1 MKLFSENIEDLRT
14 LYVTG
19 LKKALDMEQKITKA
33 LPTMIE
39 KSTDT
44 QLASA
49 FRNHLTQTEG
59 HVAKVQNLLRN
70 ATGDDSTSTCKAIS
84 ALITEAED
92 NIKDAAEPS
101 IRDITLIASAQ
112 QVEHH
117 EIAVYGT
124 LRSWAELLGQD
135 GAANTLESSSETLM
149 DALAHYTWMHW
160 DVALNQ
166 GRYVGRSWAGAESGP
181 YNVVPYFFS
190 DLADW
195 TWFEY
200 VGPAGRDDAVEVRGS
215 MDDDDFVAYY
225 SDPEGKLTGCLGVN
239 RSDEVN
245 EAKELIAAG
254 GTVPAAS

>member
-44 QLASA
+44 QLATA
-49 FRNHLTQTEG
+49 FRNHLAETQG
-59 HVAKVQNLLRN
+59 HVAKVQTLLRD
-70 ATGDDSTSTCKAIS
+70 ATGDNSTSTCKAIS

-124 LRSWAELLGQD
+124 LRSWAELLGQH
-135 GAANTLESSSETLM
+135 GAANTIESILEEEKKADKLLSEISDTVNTT
-149 DALAHYTWMHW
+149 AEPRAAYT
-160 DVALNQ
+160 
-166 GRYVGRSWAGAESGP
+166 R
-181 YNVVPYFFS
+181 
-190 DLADW
+190 
-195 TWFEY
+195 
-200 VGPAGRDDAVEVRGS
+200 
-215 MDDDDFVAYY
+215 
-225 SDPEGKLTGCLGVN
+225 
-239 RSDEVN
+239 
-245 EAKELIAAG
+245 
-254 GTVPAAS
+254 

>member
-39 KSTDT
+39 KSTDP
-44 QLASA
+44 QLATA
-49 FRNHLTQTEG
+49 FRNHLTETQQ
-59 HVAKVQNLLRN
+59 HVAKVTTLLRE
-70 ATGDDSTSTCKAIS
+70 ATGDNSTGTCKAIS

-92 NIKDAAEPS
+92 SVKDAAEPS

-135 GAANTLESSSETLM
+135 GAANMIESILEEEKNADKLLSEISDTVN
-149 DALAHYTWMHW
+149 TT
-160 DVALNQ
+160 
-166 GRYVGRSWAGAESGP
+166 AEP
-181 YNVVPYFFS
+181 R
-190 DLADW
+190 A
-195 TWFEY
+195 
-200 VGPAGRDDAVEVRGS
+200 
-215 MDDDDFVAYY
+215 AYA
-225 SDPEGKLTGCLGVN
+225 
-239 RSDEVN
+239 R
-245 EAKELIAAG
+245 
-254 GTVPAAS
+254 

>member
-14 LYVTG
+14 LYVTS
-19 LKKALDMEQKITKA
+19 LKKALDMEQKIAKA

-39 KSTDT
+39 KSTDP
-44 QLASA
+44 QLATA
-49 FRNHLTQTEG
+49 FRNHLTETQQ
-59 HVAKVQNLLRN
+59 HVAKVQTLLRD

-135 GAANTLESSSETLM
+135 GAANTLESILEEEKNADELLTTISDSVNTTAETRSSQATR
-149 DALAHYTWMHW
+149 
-160 DVALNQ
+160 V
-166 GRYVGRSWAGAESGP
+166 
-181 YNVVPYFFS
+181 
-190 DLADW
+190 
-195 TWFEY
+195 
-200 VGPAGRDDAVEVRGS
+200 
-215 MDDDDFVAYY
+215 
-225 SDPEGKLTGCLGVN
+225 
-239 RSDEVN
+239 
-245 EAKELIAAG
+245 
-254 GTVPAAS
+254 